1 MGGEKEQSENRGFP
15 PISGI
20 VNPAENRYNN
30 AEQIEADLNENE
42 QIQRGFLPMIDD
54 IMNTAKEKMQK
65 SCAVYERDMAGLR
78 AGRANPTLLDRI
90 MVDYYGTPTPINQ
103 VGNISSPEPRL
114 LVIAPWE
121 AKMIPQI
128 EKAIQKSDL
137 GINPSNDG
145 KIIRLV
151 FPELNEERRRDLT
164 KIASKGAEET
174 KVAIRSIRRDAIEQ
188 IKKMKKNSEITEDDQ
203 HDAEEKMQK
212 LTDKAIKDVD
222 EIFAKKEKEIM
233 EV

>member
-1 MGGEKEQSENRGFP
+1 
-15 PISGI
+15 
-20 VNPAENRYNN
+20 
-30 AEQIEADLNENE
+30 
-42 QIQRGFLPMIDD
+42 MIDD
-54 IMNTAKEKMQK
+54 IMSTAKEKMQK
-65 SCAVYERDMAGLR
+65 SCAVYERDMQGLR
-78 AGRANPTLLDRI
+78 AGRANPQLLDRI

-103 VGNISSPEPRL
+103 IGNISSPEPRL
-114 LVIAPWE
+114 LVISPWE
-121 AKMIPQI
+121 AKMIPQV

-137 GINPSNDG
+137 GLNPSNDG

-164 KIASKGAEET
+164 KVASKGAEET

-222 EIFAKKEKEIM
+222 AIYAKKEKEIM

>member
-1 MGGEKEQSENRGFP
+1 
-15 PISGI
+15 
-20 VNPAENRYNN
+20 
-30 AEQIEADLNENE
+30 
-42 QIQRGFLPMIDD
+42 MIDD
-54 IMNTAKEKMQK
+54 VMNTAKEKMAK
-65 SCAVYERDMAGLR
+65 SCAVYERDMMSLR
-78 AGRANPTLLDRI
+78 AGRANPQLLDRI

-103 VGNISSPEPRL
+103 IGNISSPEPRL

-121 AKMIPQI
+121 AKMIPQV

-137 GINPSNDG
+137 GLNPSNDG

-188 IKKMKKNSEITEDDQ
+188 IKKLKKNSEITEDDQ

-222 EIFAKKEKEIM
+222 EIYARKEKELM

>member
-1 MGGEKEQSENRGFP
+1 MIQD
-15 PISGI
+15 
-20 VNPAENRYNN
+20 VLDN
-30 AEQIEADLNENE
+30 AKD
-42 QIQRGFLPMIDD
+42 
-54 IMNTAKEKMQK
+54 KMKK
-65 SCAVYERDMAGLR
+65 SCAVYEQNMMSLR
-78 AGRANPTLLDRI
+78 AGRANPQLLDRI
-90 MVDYYGTPTPINQ
+90 QVDYYGTPTPIQ
-103 VGNISSPEPRL
+103 QIGNISSPEPRL

-121 AKMIPQI
+121 AKMIPVI
-128 EKAIQKSDL
+128 EKAILKSDL
-137 GINPSNDG
+137 GLNPSNDG

-151 FPELNEERRRDLT
+151 FPELNEERRRELT
-164 KIASKGAEET
+164 KVASRGAEDT

-203 HDAEEKMQK
+203 RDAEEDMQK

>member
-1 MGGEKEQSENRGFP
+1 MLQD
-15 PISGI
+15 
-20 VNPAENRYNN
+20 VL
-30 AEQIEADLNENE
+30 D
-42 QIQRGFLPMIDD
+42 
-54 IMNTAKEKMQK
+54 TAKEKMKK
-65 SCAVYERDMAGLR
+65 SCEVYERDMMGLR
-78 AGRANPTLLDRI
+78 AGRANPKLLDRI
-90 MVDYYGTPTPINQ
+90 LVDYYGTPTPIPQ
-103 VGNISSPEPRL
+103 IGNISSPEPRL

-121 AKMIPQI
+121 PKLIPQV

-151 FPELNEERRRDLT
+151 FPELNEERRKELT
-164 KIASKGAEET
+164 KVASKGAEET

-203 HDAEEKMQK
+203 RDAEEDMQK
-212 LTDKAIKDVD
+212 LTDKAVKEVD
-222 EIFAKKEKEIM
+222 EICAKKEKEIM